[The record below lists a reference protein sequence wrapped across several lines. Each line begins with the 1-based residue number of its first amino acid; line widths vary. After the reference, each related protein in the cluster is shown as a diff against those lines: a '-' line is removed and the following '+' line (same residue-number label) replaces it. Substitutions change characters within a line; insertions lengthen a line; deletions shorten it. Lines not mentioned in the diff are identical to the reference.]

1 MHSLTNT
8 PRDSIQI
15 SNEKDKALHC
25 SLGFFSKEVLTS
37 TVVFSGTD
45 LSFPI
50 VQWSSGKEERIDARA
65 NSTLGANSL
74 HICST
79 LIAKKSTF
87 LCDLICSV
95 NSENIELRISDF
107 ANLEF
112 QFFRISFF
120 PVDI

>member
-50 VQWSSGKEERIDARA
+50 VQWSSGKGERIDARA

-79 LIAKKSTF
+79 LIGKKSTF
-87 LCDLICSV
+87 LSDLICSV

-107 ANLEF
+107 ANLIF

>member
-1 MHSLTNT
+1 MIFQESIPGEPKVQTLKIRVMHSLTNT

-50 VQWSSGKEERIDARA
+50 VQWSSEKGERIDARA
-65 NSTLGANSL
+65 NSTLGENSL

-79 LIAKKSTF
+79 
-87 LCDLICSV
+87 
-95 NSENIELRISDF
+95 
-107 ANLEF
+107 
-112 QFFRISFF
+112 
-120 PVDI
+120 

>member
-50 VQWSSGKEERIDARA
+50 VHWSSGKGERIDARA
-65 NSTLGANSL
+65 DSTLGANSL

-79 LIAKKSTF
+79 
-87 LCDLICSV
+87 
-95 NSENIELRISDF
+95 
-107 ANLEF
+107 
-112 QFFRISFF
+112 
-120 PVDI
+120 